1 MLLSLQ
7 VKNFAIIDNIN
18 IDFKEG
24 MTVLTGETG
33 AGKSLIIDAIG
44 LLFGKRASSDLVRFK
59 ENKATIE
66 GVFTEYNTK
75 VIELLKVNDIEYSLD
90 DFIIIKREIYA
101 SGKSIAKINNTLAPV
116 SVLNDLSEVI
126 GDIHSQFDVQTLVN
140 PKNYLEFLNTD
151 EILNLLDTY
160 KSLLNEYKNAK
171 KEYDYFV
178 KSNNETKEQL
188 EFLTFQAKELKKANL
203 QINEEEELK
212 EKLNYLNNF
221 EEINT
226 NIQEIKGIFEEKSVL
241 DNIYLSL
248 DNFKKIAVYDKQYE
262 STVNI
267 VDEAYYNLMD
277 VVETIKRSENSLDYD
292 SSLIEDINL
301 RLSIYSNL
309 KRKYKKNTHELI
321 EYLSQI
327 EEKINNIDNFDFKLK
342 EFEKKSSDL
351 LNKVNF
357 VANKIS
363 KLRLIEAKIIEKNII
378 NVLKDLMLSNTIF
391 QINFIKS
398 DVFLQTGIDKID
410 FLITFNK
417 GEPLKSLSKTASGG
431 ELSRFMLALKTLVSK
446 KMNFQTL
453 IFDEIDSGVSGKIAF
468 SIASKIKKLSENSQI
483 LCVTHLPQVASIA
496 DNHLHITKEVDAEN
510 RTITKISEIVGEER
524 INEIALMIS
533 NGVITDAS
541 FNLAKEL
548 LNKKI

>member
-90 DFIIIKREIYA
+90 EFIIIKREIYA

-357 VANKIS
+357 VANEIS
-363 KLRLIEAKIIEKNII
+363 KLRLIEAKVIEKNII

>member
-90 DFIIIKREIYA
+90 EFIIIKREIYA

-277 VVETIKRSENSLDYD
+277 VVETIKRSENSLDYN

-301 RLSIYSNL
+301 RLSIY
-309 KRKYKKNTHELI
+309 
-321 EYLSQI
+321 
-327 EEKINNIDNFDFKLK
+327 
-342 EFEKKSSDL
+342 
-351 LNKVNF
+351 
-357 VANKIS
+357 
-363 KLRLIEAKIIEKNII
+363 
-378 NVLKDLMLSNTIF
+378 
-391 QINFIKS
+391 
-398 DVFLQTGIDKID
+398 
-410 FLITFNK
+410 
-417 GEPLKSLSKTASGG
+417 
-431 ELSRFMLALKTLVSK
+431 
-446 KMNFQTL
+446 
-453 IFDEIDSGVSGKIAF
+453 
-468 SIASKIKKLSENSQI
+468 
-483 LCVTHLPQVASIA
+483 
-496 DNHLHITKEVDAEN
+496 
-510 RTITKISEIVGEER
+510 
-524 INEIALMIS
+524 
-533 NGVITDAS
+533 
-541 FNLAKEL
+541 
-548 LNKKI
+548 

>member
-75 VIELLKVNDIEYSLD
+75 VIELLKANDIEYSLD
-90 DFIIIKREIYA
+90 EFIVIKREIYA
-101 SGKSIAKINNTLAPV
+101 SGKSIAKINNTITPV
-116 SVLNDLSEVI
+116 SVLNDFSEAI

-140 PKNYLEFLNTD
+140 PKNYLEFLNND
-151 EILNLLDTY
+151 EILNLLDNY

-188 EFLTFQAKELKKANL
+188 EFLTFQVKELKKANL
-203 QINEEEELK
+203 QTNEEEELK
-212 EKLNYLNNF
+212 ERLNFLNNF

-226 NIQEIKGIFEEKSVL
+226 NIQKIREIFEGKSVL

-267 VDEAYYNLMD
+267 VDEAYYSLMD
-277 VVETIKRSENSLDYD
+277 VVETVKRSENNLDYD

-301 RLSIYSNL
+301 RLSIYSTL
-309 KRKYKKNTHELI
+309 KRKYKKNTQELI
-321 EYLSQI
+321 EYQSQI
-327 EEKINNIDNFDFKLK
+327 EEKISNIDNFDFKLK
-342 EFEKKSSDL
+342 EFEKKSTDL
-351 LNKVNF
+351 LIKVNF
-357 VANKIS
+357 VANEIS

-391 QINFIKS
+391 QIDFMKS

-417 GEPLKSLSKTASGG
+417 GEPLKPLSKTASGG
-431 ELSRFMLALKTLVSK
+431 ELSRFMLALKTLISK
-446 KMNFQTL
+446 KLNFQTL

-468 SIASKIKKLSENSQI
+468 SIASKIKKLSENAQI

-496 DNHLHITKEVDAEN
+496 DNHLHITKEVDSES
-510 RTITKISEIVGEER
+510 RTITKISEIVGEDR
-524 INEIALMIS
+524 ANEIALMIS

>member
-90 DFIIIKREIYA
+90 EFIIIKREIYA

-357 VANKIS
+357 VANEIS
-363 KLRLIEAKIIEKNII
+363 KLRLIEAK
-378 NVLKDLMLSNTIF
+378 
-391 QINFIKS
+391 
-398 DVFLQTGIDKID
+398 
-410 FLITFNK
+410 
-417 GEPLKSLSKTASGG
+417 
-431 ELSRFMLALKTLVSK
+431 
-446 KMNFQTL
+446 
-453 IFDEIDSGVSGKIAF
+453 EIGRAHV
-468 SIASKIKKLSENSQI
+468 
-483 LCVTHLPQVASIA
+483 
-496 DNHLHITKEVDAEN
+496 
-510 RTITKISEIVGEER
+510 
-524 INEIALMIS
+524 
-533 NGVITDAS
+533 
-541 FNLAKEL
+541 
-548 LNKKI
+548 

>member
-1 MLLSLQ
+1 M
-7 VKNFAIIDNIN
+7 
-18 IDFKEG
+18 
-24 MTVLTGETG
+24 
-33 AGKSLIIDAIG
+33 
-44 LLFGKRASSDLVRFK
+44 
-59 ENKATIE
+59 
-66 GVFTEYNTK
+66 
-75 VIELLKVNDIEYSLD
+75 
-90 DFIIIKREIYA
+90 
-101 SGKSIAKINNTLAPV
+101 
-116 SVLNDLSEVI
+116 
-126 GDIHSQFDVQTLVN
+126 
-140 PKNYLEFLNTD
+140 
-151 EILNLLDTY
+151 
-160 KSLLNEYKNAK
+160 
-171 KEYDYFV
+171 
-178 KSNNETKEQL
+178 
-188 EFLTFQAKELKKANL
+188 
-203 QINEEEELK
+203 
-212 EKLNYLNNF
+212 
-221 EEINT
+221 
-226 NIQEIKGIFEEKSVL
+226 
-241 DNIYLSL
+241 
-248 DNFKKIAVYDKQYE
+248 
-262 STVNI
+262 
-267 VDEAYYNLMD
+267 
-277 VVETIKRSENSLDYD
+277 
-292 SSLIEDINL
+292 
-301 RLSIYSNL
+301 
-309 KRKYKKNTHELI
+309 I

>member
-90 DFIIIKREIYA
+90 EFIIIKREIYA

-357 VANKIS
+357 VANEIS